1 MCEDSG
7 HAAAWPDGV
16 AEDSRPQMK
25 RFRSLALT
33 GSEITPGIAAGIV
46 AALAL
51 AAAVIV
57 GLQRTSVAQSEA
69 VISLD
74 APVSFPVDI

>member
-1 MCEDSG
+1 
-7 HAAAWPDGV
+7 
-16 AEDSRPQMK
+16 MK
-25 RFRSLALT
+25 RFRSLRRLRLT
-33 GSEITPGIAAGIV
+33 AGIV

-57 GLQRTSVAQSEA
+57 GLQRASVAQSEA

>member
-1 MCEDSG
+1 
-7 HAAAWPDGV
+7 
-16 AEDSRPQMK
+16 MK
-25 RFRSLALT
+25 RFRSLRRLRL
-33 GSEITPGIAAGIV
+33 TPGIAAGIV

-57 GLQRTSVAQSEA
+57 GLQRASVAQPEA

>member
-1 MCEDSG
+1 
-7 HAAAWPDGV
+7 
-16 AEDSRPQMK
+16 MK
-25 RFRSLALT
+25 RFRSLRRLRSTA
-33 GSEITPGIAAGIV
+33 GIAAGIV

-57 GLQRTSVAQSEA
+57 GVQRASVAQSEA
-69 VISLD
+69 AISLD

>member
-1 MCEDSG
+1 MMK
-7 HAAAWPDGV
+7 
-16 AEDSRPQMK
+16 SRS
-25 RFRSLALT
+25 FRRLR
-33 GSEITPGIAAGIV
+33 ITVGIAAGIV

-57 GLQRTSVAQSEA
+57 GLQRASVAQSEA
-69 VISLD
+69 VISID